1 MSVVEKIDY
10 LSTDHVDTLDVLE
23 KLSNA
28 ESLKIQVN
36 AGLDEALRELENL
49 HSQVSSQETQDLLGL
64 CKTAVIESI
73 SSQFGLASQFIAA
86 ADGGSVTTTHNF
98 EKGITSTERDAEKHK
113 AFVANNDGS
122 RSWDKVRATTG
133 YDDGFT
139 DRRKTDFKTKEVIV
153 DAYTGKPLPKDG
165 RAHIDHIVSAKE
177 IERKAENH
185 LFLSPEERAKMAT
198 SDANTSYTFGSANQS
213 KSDQKME
220 DWLEKKRKTGE
231 TNAEKYGIDKEAAM
245 EKDRQAR
252 QHIQAEVTLA
262 KTKKYSQELL
272 QTGAKDAANMA
283 AFNAIGVIMRDLT
296 QAIFEEIHLSFQQ
309 RGQESLKTIFIRFKT
324 RIERVLKEI
333 IAKWKDILTGSF
345 EAALIAFL
353 SNIVVFVINLFASTL
368 KKLVTM
374 IRAGFVSLCQAIKM
388 LANPPEGM
396 DRDEVNYQ
404 ALKILTA
411 GLIGAASMGLYAGI
425 EKLLQAIPG
434 LQPLMMFPIPF
445 PGEAPRTVSD
455 IIAAILTGM
464 AGGLLTTVTLYLMD
478 TARNAKKQDQ
488 LRIQLVAQ
496 SGLVVEYKIAQSW
509 CVLDDAYG
517 VLNNTVQAA
526 LSVSIETDH
535 AIRDSH
541 QTTKESIQQLTH
553 SVSQARERLMR
564 LKEVKQ

>member
-1 MSVVEKIDY
+1 
-10 LSTDHVDTLDVLE
+10 L
-23 KLSNA
+23 
-28 ESLKIQVN
+28 
-36 AGLDEALRELENL
+36 
-49 HSQVSSQETQDLLGL
+49 
-64 CKTAVIESI
+64 
-73 SSQFGLASQFIAA
+73 
-86 ADGGSVTTTHNF
+86 
-98 EKGITSTERDAEKHK
+98 
-113 AFVANNDGS
+113 VAPTNP
-122 RSWDKVRATTG
+122 R
-133 YDDGFT
+133 
-139 DRRKTDFKTKEVIV
+139 
-153 DAYTGKPLPKDG
+153 
-165 RAHIDHIVSAKE
+165 
-177 IERKAENH
+177 
-185 LFLSPEERAKMAT
+185 
-198 SDANTSYTFGSANQS
+198 
-213 KSDQKME
+213 
-220 DWLEKKRKTGE
+220 GE

-245 EKDRQAR
+245 EKDRRAR

-388 LANPPEGM
+388 LANPPDGM